1 MCMEGPIIDGS
12 GSASGP
18 IAFIDR
24 DGVLNYGRNGYVN
37 HPHELKIIPGS
48 GKAIARLRNKG
59 YAICVVTNQSPIMRQ
74 LWTVERLNTI
84 HVELRKQLLDE
95 DENAIIDL
103 IMTCPHRTRD
113 RCGCRKP
120 WPGMLVQGNNLLR
133 SERKV
138 NGKIDWSGSKPDAW
152 HPLDAMIGD
161 RKSDMGAGW
170 AVGARTFE
178 VSDRLGLPQVIE
190 RVLDD
195 DDDGDFYD
203 PMRW

>member
-1 MCMEGPIIDGS
+1 MDGPIVDGS
-12 GSASGP
+12 GLAKGP

-37 HPHELKIIPGS
+37 HPHELQIIPGS
-48 GKAIARLRNKG
+48 GKAIAQLRSKG
-59 YAICVVTNQSPIMRQ
+59 YSICVVTNQSPIMRK
-74 LWTVERLNTI
+74 LWSVERLHAI
-84 HVELRKQLLDE
+84 HAALREQLLDE
-95 DENAIIDL
+95 HPDALIDVII
-103 IMTCPHRTRD
+103 TCPHRNRD

-120 WPGMLVQGNNLLR
+120 WPGMLVKGNNLLR
-133 SERKV
+133 NERRT
-138 NGKIDWSGSKPDAW
+138 NGRIHWAGAKPKPW
-152 HPLDAMIGD
+152 HQLDAMIGD

-178 VSDRLGLPQVIE
+178 VSDQLGLPQVIE

-195 DDDGDFYD
+195 SDQGDDYD

>member
-1 MCMEGPIIDGS
+1 MDGPIIDGN
-12 GSASGP
+12 GRATGP

-37 HPHELKIIPGS
+37 HPEELKIIPGS
-48 GKAIARLRNKG
+48 GSSIARLRAKG
-59 YAICVVTNQSPIMRQ
+59 YAICVVTNQSPIMRK
-74 LWTVERLNTI
+74 LWTVERLHSI
-84 HVELRKQLLDE
+84 HQELRRQLLAE

-103 IMTCPHRTRD
+103 IMTCPHRNRD

-120 WPGMLVQGNNLLR
+120 WPGMLVKGNNILR
-133 SERKV
+133 NENKT
-138 NGKIDWSGSKPDAW
+138 NGHIDWAGPKPDSW
-152 HPLDAMIGD
+152 NPLDAMIGD

-178 VSDRLGLPQVIE
+178 VSDRLGLPQVID
-190 RVLDD
+190 RVLDESD
-195 DDDGDFYD
+195 AGDFYD

>member
-1 MCMEGPIIDGS
+1 MDGPIIDGN
-12 GSASGP
+12 GRATGP

-37 HPHELKIIPGS
+37 HPEELKIIPGS
-48 GKAIARLRNKG
+48 GSAIAKLRAKG
-59 YAICVVTNQSPIMRQ
+59 YAICVVTNQSPIMRK
-74 LWTVERLNTI
+74 LWTVERLHSI
-84 HVELRKQLLDE
+84 HQELRRQLLAE

-103 IMTCPHRTRD
+103 IMTCPHRNRD

-120 WPGMLVQGNNLLR
+120 WPGMLVKGNNILR
-133 SERKV
+133 NENRV
-138 NGKIDWSGSKPDAW
+138 NGRIDWAGTKPDSW
-152 HPLDAMIGD
+152 NPLDAMIGD

-178 VSDRLGLPQVIE
+178 VSDRLGLPQVID
-190 RVLDD
+190 RVLDEND
-195 DDDGDFYD
+195 TGDFYD

>member
-1 MCMEGPIIDGS
+1 MDGPIIDGS
-12 GSASGP
+12 GSTTGP

-37 HPHELKIIPGS
+37 HPHELKMIPGS
-48 GKAIARLRNKG
+48 GHAIARLRAKG
-59 YAICVVTNQSPIMRQ
+59 YSICVVTNQSPIMRQ
-74 LWTVERLNTI
+74 LWTIERLKTI
-84 HVELRKQLLDE
+84 HDELRRQLLE
-95 DENAIIDL
+95 ENQDAVLDIIV
-103 IMTCPHRTRD
+103 TCPHRNRD

-120 WPGMLVQGNNLLR
+120 WPGMLVKGNNLLR
-133 SERKV
+133 DERKI
-138 NGKIDWSGSKPDAW
+138 NGRIDWAGAKPDSW
-152 HPLDAMIGD
+152 HALDAMIGD

-178 VSDRLGLPQVIE
+178 VSDRLGLPQVID

-195 DDDGDFYD
+195 EDEGDYYD

>member
-1 MCMEGPIIDGS
+1 MDDPIVDGS
-12 GSASGP
+12 GLAKGP

-37 HPHELKIIPGS
+37 HPQELQIIPGS
-48 GKAIARLRNKG
+48 GKAIARLRSKG
-59 YAICVVTNQSPIMRQ
+59 YAICVVTNQSPIMRK
-74 LWTVERLNTI
+74 LWPVERLHAI
-84 HVELRKQLLDE
+84 HAALREQLLDE
-95 DENAIIDL
+95 HPEALIDVII
-103 IMTCPHRTRD
+103 TCPHRNRD

-120 WPGMLVQGNNLLR
+120 WPGMLVKGNNLLR
-133 SERKV
+133 NERRT
-138 NGKIDWSGSKPDAW
+138 NGSIHWAGAKPKPW
-152 HPLDAMIGD
+152 HQLDAMIGD

-195 DDDGDFYD
+195 SDQGDDYD

>member
-1 MCMEGPIIDGS
+1 MDGPIIDGS
-12 GSASGP
+12 GSAKGP

-37 HPHELKIIPGS
+37 HPHELNIIPGS
-48 GKAIARLRNKG
+48 GKAIARLRSKG
-59 YAICVVTNQSPIMRQ
+59 YTICVVTNQSPIMRK
-74 LWTVERLNTI
+74 LWSVDRLHAI
-84 HVELRKQLLDE
+84 HSALREQLLEEHPDALI
-95 DENAIIDL
+95 DVII
-103 IMTCPHRTRD
+103 TCPHRNRD

-120 WPGMLVQGNNLLR
+120 WPGMLVKGNNLLR
-133 SERKV
+133 NERKT
-138 NGKIDWSGSKPDAW
+138 NGSIHWAGVKPKPW
-152 HPLDAMIGD
+152 HQLDAMIGD

-178 VSDRLGLPQVIE
+178 VSDQLGLPEVIE

-195 DDDGDFYD
+195 NDKGDDYD

>member
-1 MCMEGPIIDGS
+1 MDGPIVNGG
-12 GSASGP
+12 GSAPGP

-48 GKAIARLRNKG
+48 GHAIARLRANG
-59 YAICVVTNQSPIMRQ
+59 YTICVVTNQSPIMRK
-74 LWTVERLNTI
+74 LWTEERLRTI
-84 HVELRKQLLDE
+84 HVALREQLLSE
-95 DENAIIDL
+95 NENAVVDL
-103 IMTCPHRTRD
+103 IIACPHRNRD

-120 WPGMLVQGNNLLR
+120 WPGMLVKGNNILR
-133 SERKV
+133 DENKV
-138 NGKIDWSGSKPDAW
+138 NGKIDWAGLKPEPW
-152 HPLDAMIGD
+152 HVLDTMVGD

-178 VSDRLGLPQVIE
+178 VTEQLGLPQVIE
-190 RVLDD
+190 RVLNDED
-195 DDDGDFYD
+195 KGDFYD

>member
-1 MCMEGPIIDGS
+1 MDGPIVDGG
-12 GSASGP
+12 GSAPGP

-48 GKAIARLRNKG
+48 GHAIARLRAKG
-59 YAICVVTNQSPIMRQ
+59 YTICVVTNQSPIMRK
-74 LWTVERLNTI
+74 LWSEERLSTI
-84 HVELRKQLLDE
+84 HVALREQLLSE
-95 DENAIIDL
+95 NENAVVDL
-103 IMTCPHRTRD
+103 IIACPHRNRD

-120 WPGMLVQGNNLLR
+120 WPGMLITGNNILR
-133 SERKV
+133 NENKV
-138 NGKIDWSGSKPDAW
+138 NGKIDWAGLKPEPW
-152 HPLDAMIGD
+152 HVLDVMIGD

-178 VSDRLGLPQVIE
+178 VTEQLGLPQVIE

-195 DDDGDFYD
+195 EDKGDFYD

>member
-1 MCMEGPIIDGS
+1 MDGPIIDGN
-12 GSASGP
+12 GRASGP

-37 HPHELKIIPGS
+37 YPEELKIIPGS
-48 GKAIARLRNKG
+48 GSSIARLRANG
-59 YAICVVTNQSPIMRQ
+59 YAICVVTNQSPIMRK
-74 LWTVERLNTI
+74 LWTVERLNSI
-84 HVELRKQLLDE
+84 HQELRRQLLAE

-103 IMTCPHRTRD
+103 IMTCPHRNRD

-120 WPGMLVQGNNLLR
+120 WPGMLVKGNNILR
-133 SERKV
+133 NENKV
-138 NGKIDWSGSKPDAW
+138 NGRIDWAGAKPDSW

-178 VSDRLGLPQVIE
+178 VSDRLGLPQVID
-190 RVLDD
+190 RVLDEND
-195 DDDGDFYD
+195 AGDFYD